1 MIKTVLVMHDLK
13 NDDYYRM
20 NKVSFESLPTQGQYI
35 YNTDGLAYEVE
46 EVALFAGYVSEKGA
60 VAIIVVHPTP
70 SDAPVSLLY
79 GLDIQNDLDD

>member
-20 NKVSFESLPTQGQYI
+20 NKVSFESLPVKDQYV
-35 YNTDGLAYEVE
+35 YNTDGLAYVVE
-46 EVALFAGYVSEKGA
+46 EVALFAGYVSSKGA
-60 VAIIVVHPTP
+60 VAIVVVHPAP
-70 SDAPVSLLY
+70 SDAPVSFLY